1 MMDEDNQ
8 IVNSSGPNIND
19 TITDS
24 INAVLS

>member
-1 MMDEDNQ
+1 MMDADNQ